1 MMADKISLSEGNARA
16 GNTIQHFS
24 LARPILMCVVL
35 LIIALFFRWID
46 TFVLRFDEL
55 LGELILTKSLG
66 FALVLAWVFLAGR
79 KVRDIGLHANKVGYS
94 LLIGSLTTAV
104 AFVVGYG
111 VEIMLAAVQ
120 GNQPALQFGAIDP
133 KMGVTGGVLFAL
145 WLLLGNF
152 VNSFMEEGLF
162 RGVMSRLA
170 RIRFN
175 FWQTIWFQAFM
186 FGIWH
191 LPWVLKYYQL
201 GQIETG
207 SEIWMSVLFN
217 SVPQLFVGLVY
228 GYLYLKT
235 GSLWTPWIAHTLS
248 NSASNF
254 LHVTTTDG
262 IDTGLPIRY
271 VVYLVVMF
279 VSLFWVKR
287 VAQKQQ
293 MPEVKAWT

>member
-1 MMADKISLSEGNARA
+1 MTNKMSYPGRGTTSGNNLQHISL
-16 GNTIQHFS
+16 T
-24 LARPILMCVVL
+24 RPILMCVVL

-79 KVRDIGLHANKVGYS
+79 KVRDIGLHSNEVGLS
-94 LLIGSLTTAV
+94 LLIGTVTTAV
-104 AFVVGYG
+104 AFVFGYS
-111 VEIMLAAVQ
+111 VEFILAAVN
-120 GNQPALQFGAIDP
+120 GNQPAFQFGAIDP
-133 KMGVTGGVLFAL
+133 KMGVTGGLLFAL

-162 RGVMSRLA
+162 RGVMGRLA
-170 RIRFN
+170 RIKFS
-175 FWQTIWFQAFM
+175 FWQALWFTAFM
-186 FGIWH
+186 FSIWH
-191 LPWVLKYYQL
+191 LPWVVKYYQL

-207 SEIWMSVLFN
+207 GEILASALFN

-254 LHVTTTDG
+254 LHVTTADG
-262 IDTGLPIRY
+262 IDTGLPVRY
-271 VVYLVVMF
+271 MVYLVVMF

-287 VAQKQQ
+287 VAEKRQ
-293 MPEVKAWT
+293 MPEVKPWE